1 MKKCSSWFIYARKT
15 FLKYDLGD
23 IHEQLVNPPEKIQW
37 KATLN
42 STVNRY
48 WQNSISTSSAFYS
61 ILEFLNMKSY
71 KLGTIHPP
79 LIFNIHSARDVIRLP
94 SKLRLICG
102 SYVQ

>member
-42 STVNRY
+42 STVIDIGRLALVLHQPFILY
-48 WQNSISTSSAFYS
+48 WCSDSA
-61 ILEFLNMKSY
+61 IPKS
-71 KLGTIHPP
+71 LAVGLT
-79 LIFNIHSARDVIRLP
+79 L
-94 SKLRLICG
+94 
-102 SYVQ
+102 